1 LLKKLKQK
9 LSKLD
14 GYARDGSITQ
24 LSCIWCFKW
33 TSCRFSTQ
41 VAGLQVQIKA
51 ADTYLKDKNNARNSG
66 SARFQVTRRIITIMV
81 ISTFCFIHIVP
92 AWTGI
97 PVYVFY
103 TESNG
108 LFSSIFYG
116 DSSIHVQDLRGF
128 VITPALTYLVGMLA
142 GLYYGINNVGK

>member
-1 LLKKLKQK
+1 MDMPGTALSLSSLVFGALNGQVVGLVHKWLDYKYKLKHLK
-9 LSKLD
+9 
-14 GYARDGSITQ
+14 
-24 LSCIWCFKW
+24 
-33 TSCRFSTQ
+33 
-41 VAGLQVQIKA
+41 

-128 VITPALTYLVGMLA
+128 VITSALTYLVGMLA